1 MYSHEIQELLRLKNN
16 LITVRDYLRIIESPQ
31 INNIKFDNEKFYI
44 YTNDGYNFA
53 FKVKYD
59 IINKT

>member
-53 FKVKYD
+53 FKY
-59 IINKT
+59 